1 VRYCRPT
8 AEPRLHC
15 LNMKKGLALLVT
27 AALALSLSAL
37 MAPSA
42 VARYCGTV
50 TGPEHH
56 AFFLQTKRK
65 SCKSA
70 KRIVDRW
77 LDDRPSSSSK
87 GPSGWRCRHN
97 YAGDWRCTRRGATL
111 KFNLHTRS

>member
-1 VRYCRPT
+1 
-8 AEPRLHC
+8 
-15 LNMKKGLALLVT
+15 MKKALALLIT

-50 TGPEHH
+50 TGPNHH
-56 AFFLQTKRK
+56 AFFVQAKRK
-65 SCKSA
+65 SCKRA
-70 KRIVDRW
+70 RRIVGRW
-77 LDDRPSSSSK
+77 LDDRPSSTSSK

-97 YAGDWRCTRRGATL
+97 YSGDWRCTRRGATI